1 MSEKNLLWTELYRPT
16 NLGQIIGNENAV
28 DALRDWFDSWSQ
40 KARRKV
46 ALLHGPAG
54 TGKTSSVIALA
65 KERGY
70 ELVEMNASDTRNK
83 DAILRIAGSSARE
96 GTLTG
101 GAKGK
106 RILLIDEVDG
116 ITGREDRG
124 GVKSLIDVIAE
135 AAVPIICTA
144 NDAYNQKLKALRKVS
159 KVIAY
164 YPVPKESILK
174 VLKKIS
180 REQKFELKTESLD
193 FLAEHAQGDLR
204 SAINDLEGTVLQIK
218 AGKTTDIELLH
229 TYRDQTKDIQQALVD
244 LFNSQNFN
252 EGKRAIDGVKMKY
265 DELLLWIFENAY
277 LHTSDEQLANTYE
290 TIASADRFLGRIR
303 RRQNWKLLSYFF
315 DLVSGGVAVEV
326 DKPHKQI
333 KQYIFPQKIGM
344 YAQTRFSR
352 ALRDSIA
359 SSMAEK
365 THVSKGS
372 ARTDSM
378 YLVKQVLNGNIG
390 DAAQMAYWLE
400 LDDNQL
406 KSLVEN
412 LESIR
417 KIKKIMKAIE
427 EERIKQQ
434 TTMGKQKFSSFDDTG
449 DDWTEILEE
458 YEKKKEEQL
467 TEEKRLKE
475 EEKKRKA
482 AERKARKAKKATEK
496 KSAKKVPEKKKIDN
510 EEKDEKQV
518 SLDDFF

>member
-1 MSEKNLLWTELYRPT
+1 MSEKNLPWTELYRPT
-16 NLGQIIGNENAV
+16 NLGQIVGNENAV

-40 KARRKV
+40 KAPRKV

-54 TGKTSSVIALA
+54 TGKTSSVMALA

-83 DAILRIAGSSARE
+83 DAILRIAGASARE

-124 GVKSLIDVIAE
+124 GVKSLIDVITE

-164 YPVPKESILK
+164 YPVNEESILK
-174 VLKKIS
+174 VLKKIT
-180 REQKFELKTESLD
+180 RLQKVELGAENLN
-193 FLAEHAQGDLR
+193 FLAENAQGDLR
-204 SAINDLEGTVLQIK
+204 SAINDLEGAALQIK

-229 TYRDQTKDIQQALVD
+229 TYRDQTKDIQKALVD

-290 TIASADRFLGRIR
+290 TLASADRFLGRIR
-303 RRQNWKLLSYFF
+303 RRQSWKLLSYFF

-326 DKPHKQI
+326 DKPHRQI
-333 KQYIFPQKIGM
+333 KQYTFPSKIGM

-352 ALRDSIA
+352 ALRDSVA
-359 SSMAEK
+359 SSMAER

-372 ARTDSM
+372 ARTDSL

-400 LDDNQL
+400 LDENQL
-406 KSLVEN
+406 KSLIEN
-412 LESIR
+412 PETIR
-417 KIKKIMKAIE
+417 KIKKIMKAFE
-427 EERIKQQ
+427 EEKIKQQ
-434 TTMGKQKFSSFDDTG
+434 TTMGKQNFSSFDDTG
-449 DDWTEILEE
+449 DDWSEILIEF
-458 YEKKKEEQL
+458 EKKKEEQL
-467 TEEKRLKE
+467 AEEKRLKE
-475 EEKKRKA
+475 EAKKRKA
-482 AERKARKAKKATEK
+482 EERKAKKAAEK
-496 KSAKKVPEKKKIDN
+496 KSAKEVPEKKKADD

-518 SLDDFF
+518 SLDDFL

>member
-1 MSEKNLLWTELYRPT
+1 MSEKNLPWTELYRPT
-16 NLGQIIGNENAV
+16 NLGQIVGNENAV
-28 DALRDWFDSWSQ
+28 DALRDWFDSWSP
-40 KARRKV
+40 KAQRKA

-96 GTLTG
+96 GTLIG

-124 GVKSLIDVIAE
+124 GVKSLIDVINE

-164 YPVPKESILK
+164 YPVHKESILK
-174 VLKKIS
+174 VLKKII
-180 REQKFELKTESLD
+180 REQKFELKAENLD
-193 FLAEHAQGDLR
+193 FLAENAQGDLR

-229 TYRDQTKDIQQALVD
+229 TYRDQTKDIQKALMD
-244 LFNSQNFN
+244 LFNSQNFI

-277 LHTSDEQLANTYE
+277 MHTSDEQLASTYE

-326 DKPHKQI
+326 DKPHRQI
-333 KQYIFPQKIGM
+333 SQYTFPSKIGM

-378 YLVKQVLNGNIG
+378 YLVKQVLNGVIG

-400 LDDNQL
+400 LDENQL

-412 LESIR
+412 PEAIR
-417 KIKKIMKAIE
+417 KIKKIMKAFDE
-427 EERIKQQ
+427 EKIKHQ
-434 TTMGKQKFSSFDDTG
+434 TSMDKLEFSSFDATG
-449 DDWTEILEE
+449 DDWSEILLEF
-458 YEKKKEEQL
+458 EKKKEEQL
-467 TEEKRLKE
+467 AEEKRLKAE
-475 EEKKRKA
+475 AKKRKA
-482 AERKARKAKKATEK
+482 EERKAKRAAEK
-496 KSAKKVPEKKKIDN
+496 KSAKKVPEKKKTDN
-510 EEKDEKQV
+510 EEEDKKQV

>member
-1 MSEKNLLWTELYRPT
+1 LSDKTLPWAELYRPT
-16 NLGQIIGNENAV
+16 NLGQVIGNENAV
-28 DALRDWFDSWSQ
+28 DALRDWFDSWSP
-40 KARRKV
+40 KANKKV

-96 GTLTG
+96 GTLDG
-101 GAKGK
+101 GSKGK

-144 NDAYNQKLKALRKVS
+144 NEAYDQKLKALRKVS

-164 YPVPKESILK
+164 YPVPIESILK
-174 VLKKIS
+174 ILKKIS
-180 REQKFELKTESLD
+180 REQKFELKAENLT
-193 FLAEHAQGDLR
+193 FIAEHAQGDLR

-244 LFNSQNFN
+244 LFNSQNFLD
-252 EGKRAIDGVKMKY
+252 GKHSIDGVKMKY

-277 LHTSDEQLANTYE
+277 MHTSDEQLANTYE
-290 TIASADRFLGRIR
+290 TIATADRFLGRIM
-303 RRQNWKLLSYFF
+303 RRQSWTLLSYFF

-326 DKPHKQI
+326 DKPSKQI
-333 KQYIFPQKIGM
+333 KQYTFPQKIGM
-344 YAQTRFSR
+344 YAQTMFSR
-352 ALRDSIA
+352 ALRDSVA

-365 THVSKGS
+365 THVSKVA
-372 ARTDSM
+372 ARSDSL

-406 KSLVEN
+406 KSLIEN
-412 LESIR
+412 PESIR
-417 KIKKIMKAIE
+417 KIKKIMNAIE
-427 EERIKQQ
+427 EEKVKQQ

-458 YEKKKEEQL
+458 YEKKREEQL
-467 TEEKRLKE
+467 AEEKRLEE

-482 AERKARKAKKATEK
+482 TERKAKKAKEQK
-496 KSAKKVPEKKKIDN
+496 AAKEVKEKKKEDT
-510 EEKDEKQV
+510 EEKDRKQV

>member
-1 MSEKNLLWTELYRPT
+1 MSEKNLPWTELYRPT
-16 NLGQIIGNENAV
+16 NLGQIVGNENAV

-40 KARRKV
+40 KGPRKV

-54 TGKTSSVIALA
+54 TGKTSSVMALA

-83 DAILRIAGSSARE
+83 DAILRIAGASARE

-124 GVKSLIDVIAE
+124 GEKSLIDVITE

-164 YPVPKESILK
+164 YPVHKESILK

-180 REQKFELKTESLD
+180 REQKFKLGAENLN
-193 FLAEHAQGDLR
+193 FLAENAQGDLR
-204 SAINDLEGTVLQIK
+204 GAINDLEGTALQIK
-218 AGKTTDIELLH
+218 AGKTTEIELLH
-229 TYRDQTKDIQQALVD
+229 THRDQTKDIQKALVD

-277 LHTSDEQLANTYE
+277 LHTSDEQLASTYE
-290 TIASADRFLGRIR
+290 TLASADRFLGRIR

-326 DKPHKQI
+326 DKPHRQI
-333 KQYIFPQKIGM
+333 KQYTFPSKIGM

-365 THVSKGS
+365 THVSKVA
-372 ARTDSM
+372 ARSDSM

-400 LDDNQL
+400 LDDNQI

-412 LESIR
+412 PEYIR
-417 KIKKIMKAIE
+417 KIKKIMKAFE

-449 DDWTEILEE
+449 DDWAEILEE

-467 TEEKRLKE
+467 AEEKRLKE

-482 AERKARKAKKATEK
+482 AARKAKKAAEK

-510 EEKDEKQV
+510 EEKDEKQI

>member
-1 MSEKNLLWTELYRPT
+1 MSEKNQPWTELYRPT
-16 NLGQIIGNENAV
+16 NLGQIVGNENAV

-40 KARRKV
+40 KAPRKV

-54 TGKTSSVIALA
+54 TGKTSSVMALA

-124 GVKSLIDVIAE
+124 GVKSLIDVITE

-164 YPVPKESILK
+164 YPVHKESILK

-180 REQKFELKTESLD
+180 REQKFELGAENLN
-193 FLAEHAQGDLR
+193 FLAENAQGDLR
-204 SAINDLEGTVLQIK
+204 SAINDLEGTALQIK

-229 TYRDQTKDIQQALVD
+229 TYRDQTKDIQKALVD

-277 LHTSDEQLANTYE
+277 MHTSDEQLASTYE
-290 TIASADRFLGRIR
+290 TLATADRFLGRIM
-303 RRQNWKLLSYFF
+303 RRQNWNLLSYFF

-326 DKPHKQI
+326 DKPHRQI
-333 KQYIFPQKIGM
+333 NQYTFPSKIGM

-365 THVSKGS
+365 THVSKVA
-372 ARTDSM
+372 ARSDSM

-400 LDDNQL
+400 LDDNQI

-412 LESIR
+412 PEYIR
-417 KIKKIMKAIE
+417 KIKKIMKAFE

-458 YEKKKEEQL
+458 HEKKKEEQL

-482 AERKARKAKKATEK
+482 AERKAKKAKKATEK
-496 KSAKKVPEKKKIDN
+496 KSAKKVPEKKKINN

-518 SLDDFF
+518 SLEDFF

>member
-1 MSEKNLLWTELYRPT
+1 MAEKTLPWTELYRPT
-16 NLGQIIGNENAV
+16 NLGQVVGNENAV
-28 DALRDWFDSWSQ
+28 DALREWFDSWSQ
-40 KARRKV
+40 KAKRKV

-54 TGKTSSVIALA
+54 TGKTSSVFALA

-83 DAILRIAGSSARE
+83 NAILRIAGSSAKE

-164 YPVPKESILK
+164 YPVHKESILK

-180 REQKFELKTESLD
+180 REQKFELKTEALD

-204 SAINDLEGTVLQIK
+204 SAINDLEGTALQIK

-229 TYRDQTKDIQQALVD
+229 TYRDQTKDIQQALAD
-244 LFNSQNFN
+244 LFNSQNFI
-252 EGKRAIDGVKMKY
+252 EGKHAIDGVKMKY

-277 LHTSDEQLANTYE
+277 MHTSDKQLASTYE
-290 TIASADRFLGRIR
+290 TLASADRFLGRIM

-326 DKPHKQI
+326 DKPSKQI

-365 THVSKGS
+365 THVSKIA
-372 ARTDSM
+372 ARSDSM

-412 LESIR
+412 PDSIR
-417 KIKKIMKAIE
+417 KIKKLMKVFDE
-427 EERIKQQ
+427 EKIKHQ
-434 TTMGKQKFSSFDDTG
+434 TSMGKQKFSSFDDTG
-449 DDWTEILEE
+449 DDWSEILEE
-458 YEKKKEEQL
+458 YERKKEEQL
-467 TEEKRLKE
+467 AAEERLKE

-482 AERKARKAKKATEK
+482 EARKTKKATEK
-496 KSAKKVPEKKKIDN
+496 KTAKEAKKEESEKEDK
-510 EEKDEKQV
+510 KQV